1 MVTVDVSRHRK
12 EAENLPRPRLVIG
25 GADVTD
31 TSAGTCPHIN
41 PATGL
46 EQAQIPLAGAA
57 EVDRA
62 VAAARAAFT
71 GWSAMRPAE
80 RRRLLTRFAA
90 AIREHIPDFARISP
104 LENGICVGGW
114 AETVGVAVAEWTEYY
129 A

>member
-1 MVTVDVSRHRK
+1 MVTVDVSLHRK
-12 EAENLPRPRLVIG
+12 QAAGLPRPRLVIG

-46 EQAQIPLAGAA
+46 AQAEIPLAGRA

-62 VAAARAAFT
+62 VGAARAAFPA
-71 GWSAMRPAE
+71 WSAMRPAE

-90 AIREHIPDFARISP
+90 SIRDHVPDFASISP
-104 LENGICVGGW
+104 LEN
-114 AETVGVAVAEWTEYY
+114 
-129 A
+129 